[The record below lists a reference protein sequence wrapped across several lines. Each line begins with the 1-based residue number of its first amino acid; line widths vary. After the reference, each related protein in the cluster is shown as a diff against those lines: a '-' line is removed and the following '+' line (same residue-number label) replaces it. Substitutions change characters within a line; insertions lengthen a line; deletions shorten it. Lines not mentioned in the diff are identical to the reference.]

1 MTLSATNRRAGP
13 FLGDGEQV
21 EFPFVFKTFRAAELQ
36 VVVTDPDSVD
46 TAMVLDLNYSVT
58 LNGNQD
64 TSPGGTIT
72 YQPEDPL
79 PTGYMLTVLSNVPY
93 DQPLDIPPGGNF
105 SPIALENEL
114 DRIVMQIQQLVELA
128 DRAFIGGVTAAN
140 LSMPAPV
147 PGWLLG
153 WNDAGTGLENYP
165 QPDGIEQIESFIVAC
180 SDETTP
186 LTTGT
191 AKATFRMP
199 CAMTLS
205 EVRASLTT
213 AQESGDTLTVDVAK
227 NGTSILGLDL
237 LTIDNTEKT
246 SVTATVVTSV
256 SDSALADDDEI
267 TIDIAQIGDGTATG
281 LKVTLIGV
289 RA

>member
-128 DRAFIGGVTAAN
+128 DRTFVGGVTAAN
-140 LSMPAPV
+140 LRLPPPIA
-147 PGWLLG
+147 GWLLG
-153 WNDAGTGLENYP
+153 WNDDGTGLENYP
-165 QPDGIEQIESFIVAC
+165 QGGASQQIESFIVAC

-186 LTTGT
+186 LTDGP

-199 CAMTLS
+199 CALTLS

-213 AQESGDTLTVDVAK
+213 EQDDGDVITIDIMR
-227 NGTSILGLDL
+227 NGSSILSTL
-237 LTIDNTEKT
+237 LTIDNGDRS
-246 SVTATVVTSV
+246 SVTASV
-256 SDSALADDDEI
+256 AAVLEDGDLADDDEI
-267 TIDIAQIGDGTATG
+267 TVDITQVGDGTATG